1 MKATGIVRNMDQLGR
16 IVLPKEMRKVLGIET
31 GTPMGIFVDGDSIIL
46 RKYEPGCVFCGN
58 VDDDGMKMVHG
69 KLVCPKCRH
78 LIADA

>member
-1 MKATGIVRNMDQLGR
+1 
-16 IVLPKEMRKVLGIET
+16 
-31 GTPMGIFVDGDSIIL
+31 MGIFVDGDSIIL
-46 RKYEPGCVFCGN
+46 RKHEPGCIFCGN